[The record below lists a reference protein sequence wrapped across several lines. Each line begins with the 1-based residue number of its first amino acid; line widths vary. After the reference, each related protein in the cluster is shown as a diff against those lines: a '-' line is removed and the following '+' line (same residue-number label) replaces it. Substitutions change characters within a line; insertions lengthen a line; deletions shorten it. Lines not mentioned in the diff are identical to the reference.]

1 MKARTLFIAAAL
13 LAPWPALAQGPG
25 ATMQKDSDT
34 ADMVQPRTG
43 HQAVAVPAA
52 TRRGMFGMGNML
64 GTHVIHLTVTAVN
77 ENTGV
82 VEGSYGSTALTLA
95 FPPSSLGV
103 VKVGDHLS
111 VLLSFSK

>member
-1 MKARTLFIAAAL
+1 MKARILLIAPAL
-13 LAPWPALAQGPG
+13 LAAWPALAQG
-25 ATMQKDSDT
+25 ADDAMHKDSL
-34 ADMVQPRTG
+34 AAEMVQPPAG
-43 HQAVAVPAA
+43 HQDVAVPAA
-52 TRRGMFGMGNML
+52 TRRGMFGMGTML
-64 GTHVIHLTVTAVN
+64 GTHVIHLTVTGVN
-77 ENTGV
+77 EKMGL